1 MYLLIVTGLSGAGKS
16 LALRCLEEQGYFCV
30 DNLPSSMLK
39 EFVQLCNNANPAI
52 EKAAVTIDSRESL
65 LSRSSTTIAEAFDS
79 LDVPYEMLFLDTRDD
94 VLMKRYNEVRRRHPL
109 GESAMPQPA

>member
-52 EKAAVTIDSRESL
+52 EPSRKRL
-65 LSRSSTTIAEAFDS
+65 IRWTFPMKCSSWIRGTMCS
-79 LDVPYEMLFLDTRDD
+79 
-94 VLMKRYNEVRRRHPL
+94 
-109 GESAMPQPA
+109 